1 MNVIELRGVKKNY
14 PLGATTVHALRG
26 VDLAIREGDFISI
39 VGPSGSG
46 KTTLLNII
54 GCIDHAS
61 EGLVKIHE
69 EDVTTYTDRRL
80 TDLRLH

>member
-1 MNVIELRGVKKNY
+1 MNVIELKDVKKDY
-14 PLGATTVHALRG
+14 PLGTTVVHAIRG
-26 VDLAIREGDFISI
+26 VDLTVKEGDFISI

-61 EGLVKIHE
+61 SGMAK
-69 EDVTTYTDRRL
+69 T
-80 TDLRLH
+80 